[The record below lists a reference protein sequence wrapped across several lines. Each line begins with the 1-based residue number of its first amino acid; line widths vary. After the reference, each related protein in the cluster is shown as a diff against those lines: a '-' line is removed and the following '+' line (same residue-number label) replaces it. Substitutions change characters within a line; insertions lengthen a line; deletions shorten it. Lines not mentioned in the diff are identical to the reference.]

1 MSNEKT
7 TKLKMQINT
16 PSGFSS
22 KEQVNISLDQWNS
35 IQAILHND
43 ESKSV
48 SKPWCKIYEIGDYQ
62 VLVKKETFDEE
73 EQKYVVSVS
82 SWAEGSNGID
92 GLEISMQ
99 LRHPEESELDKMFE
113 KCNEEVAKNFLQQYV
128 IPVETGRF

>member
-22 KEQVNISLDQWNS
+22 KEQVNISLDQWNL
-35 IQAILHND
+35 IQTILHND
-43 ESKSV
+43 ESKST

-62 VLVKKETFDEE
+62 VLVKKETFDEQ

-82 SWAEGSNGID
+82 SWAEGSDEFD
-92 GLEISMQ
+92 GLEISMK
-99 LRHPEESELDKMFE
+99 LRHPDESELDKMFE
-113 KCNEEVAKNFLQQYV
+113 KCNEEVAKNFLQKYV